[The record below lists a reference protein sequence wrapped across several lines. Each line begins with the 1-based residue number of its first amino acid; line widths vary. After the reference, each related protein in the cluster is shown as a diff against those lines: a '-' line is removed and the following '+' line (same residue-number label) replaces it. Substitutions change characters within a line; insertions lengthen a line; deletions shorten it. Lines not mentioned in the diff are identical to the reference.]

1 LRLLVALIGLIVT
14 LVLASSAAYIGLMFY
29 EQPAR
34 GEAWIEAFNFSV
46 QTVTTVGYGN
56 WDQPRVLNNLTTH
69 ERELRVFATKVVSLP
84 VMFFGALF
92 FGMIPSTLVV
102 LLLR

>member
-1 LRLLVALIGLIVT
+1 MRLLIALIALVVT
-14 LVLASSAAYIGLMFY
+14 VVLVSAMAYVGIMFY
-29 EQPAR
+29 GESAR
-34 GEAWIEAFNFSV
+34 GEAWVEAFNYSI

-56 WDQPRVLNNLTTH
+56 WENPRVLSSLAPRD
-69 ERELRVFATKVVSLP
+69 RELRIFATKAMSIP
-84 VMFFGALF
+84 VMLFGALF